1 MSHSNS
7 KYFPI
12 LHNTDCEVLRSIA
25 KYCEVLRSIAK
36 YCEVL
41 RSIAKYLQ
49 IIAKY
54 CKGIAKYLQSMKML
68 QNKTFLITFKRCAV
82 KYTWVPLDSLQYSR
96 CTSTYITKYYK

>member
-1 MSHSNS
+1 M
-7 KYFPI
+7 
-12 LHNTDCEVLRSIA
+12 LHNTD
-25 KYCEVLRSIAK
+25 CEVLRSIAK

-54 CKGIAKYLQSMKML
+54 CKVRIAKYLQSMKML

-96 CTSTYITKYYK
+96 CTSTYITK